1 MRTLTFTDQ
10 DIAVLKQLVIAAG
23 KSPHTGDSGMMT
35 ASHYL
40 TLIDQQLDEST
51 EENATDPV
59 SSKEHA
65 NG

>member
-51 EENATDPV
+51 EENAKDPV
-59 SSKEHA
+59 PMKGQA